1 MKKILTGKKGFTL
14 TELIIV
20 IAIIGILAAV
30 LVPSLSGYIKKSK
43 ESALEQEA
51 RSISAIYETWLLDEE
66 TYDKKYS
73 EQENPVMTAEQVA
86 TREFET
92 YYVELGNAPFGE
104 GITFSITLD
113 LESKKPSGFTLQK
126 GNLVA
131 TYTNGGN
138 LVIEEVSQS

>member
-1 MKKILTGKKGFTL
+1 M

-66 TYDKKYS
+66 TYDKEY
-73 EQENPVMTAEQVA
+73 QEDSGKSAEAVA
-86 TREFET
+86 TGEFKT
-92 YYVELGNAPFGE
+92 YYEELGNAWFGE
-104 GITFSITLD
+104 GIRFLITL
-113 LESKKPSGFTLQK
+113 ESNKPSGFTLQK
-126 GNLVA
+126 GNLEA

-138 LVIEEVSQS
+138 LVIGVPQS

>member
-30 LVPSLSGYIKKSK
+30 LVPTLSGYIKKSK

-66 TYDKKYS
+66 TYDKEYS
-73 EQENPVMTAEQVA
+73 DQADPEMTAAEVA
-86 TREFET
+86 TGEFVT
-92 YYVELGNAPFGE
+92 YYEGLGNAPFGE
-104 GITFSITLD
+104 GITFLITLD
-113 LESKKPSGFTLQK
+113 SSNKPSGFTLQK

-131 TYTNGGN
+131 IYTNGGN
-138 LVIEEVSQS
+138 LVIEVPQS

>member
-66 TYDKKYS
+66 TYDKEFS
-73 EQENPVMTAEQVA
+73 SQENPVMTAEQVA

-104 GITFSITLD
+104 GITFLIT

-131 TYTNGGN
+131 TYTNRGN
-138 LVIEEVSQS
+138 LEIGEVPQS

>member
-66 TYDKKYS
+66 TYDKEYS
-73 EQENPVMTAEQVA
+73 AQADKSAKVVA
-86 TREFET
+86 TEEFVN
-92 YYVELGNAPFGE
+92 YYVELGNAPFEE
-104 GITFSITLD
+104 GTFSITLD
-113 LESKKPSGFTLQK
+113 SDSKKPSGFTLQK
-126 GNLVA
+126 GNLEA

-138 LVIEEVSQS
+138 LVIGVPQS

>member
-66 TYDKKYS
+66 TYDKVYNNDP
-73 EQENPVMTAEQVA
+73 EDQEMTAEVVA
-86 TREFET
+86 TKEFKT
-92 YYVELGNAPFGE
+92 YYEELGNAWFGE
-104 GITFSITLD
+104 GITFSIRLD
-113 LESKKPSGFTLQK
+113 SSTNKPSGFTLQK

-131 TYTNGGN
+131 IYTNGGN
-138 LVIEEVSQS
+138 LVIEVPQS